1 MKQIYN
7 APNEKV
13 IHQAKNVVTFGL
25 SPLTTSTTTSG
36 EGIWP
41 NLVIH
46 PADCGFFS
54 GFSGGG
60 GGGDGD
66 CCGGGGGGGSASS
79 GAAAS
84 ALMSVSL
91 CVVIV
96 DFVMWPLSCGT
107 SSDSVELLSLVVG
120 SFRIC
125 HGLLK
130 HLLVLCKPSEML

>member
-13 IHQAKNVVTFGL
+13 IHQAKNADTFGL
-25 SPLTTSTTTSG
+25 SPLTTSTTTTSG
-36 EGIWP
+36 KGKWP

-46 PADCGFFS
+46 PVDCGFFS

-60 GGGDGD
+60 SGDGD

-79 GAAAS
+79 HAAAS
-84 ALMSVSL
+84 ASMSVSL

-96 DFVMWPLSCGT
+96 DFVVWPLSCGT

-120 SFRIC
+120 SFSIC

-130 HLLVLCKPSEML
+130 HLLVLCKPSEIL